1 VENTILWAICRQLWY
16 AQPKG
21 ENMQSET
28 ERNAQMKIDGAP
40 AQLRQIEDA
49 KSKVAKERAQ
59 AEERLQNL
67 KEKLPR
73 FLARRALEQAS
84 DGEILAIKRD
94 IVDLE
99 ALLADFL
106 LTLQGLDEL
115 ERPIRNGMPDTHNG
129 GETVLIATSEA
140 V

>member
-1 VENTILWAICRQLWY
+1 
-16 AQPKG
+16 
-21 ENMQSET
+21 MQSET
-28 ERNAQMKIDGAP
+28 KWNAQKKIDEAS
-40 AQLRQIEDA
+40 AQLKQIEEA
-49 KSKVAKERAQ
+49 KYKVAKERTK

-94 IVDLE
+94 IMDLE
-99 ALLADFL
+99 ALLADFP

-115 ERPIRNGMPDTHNG
+115 ERPIRNGMPDTHKG